1 MSQSPTF
8 PQLKFAAN
16 TLIFN
21 KGDVATR
28 LYIIAS
34 GQVEIFDPVS
44 GRQIAMLSEGDAFG
58 EQAILVGGIRGAS
71 AKATQDTVCME
82 ITTMKLREMLQF
94 EQGLLRPTIE
104 ALLLQLTMHNELQNA
119 RSLGRASFFEV
130 SKRFTGGF
138 INPMLDNETYAE
150 LPAEELQ
157 RIQREIEAEKHKIQ
171 LKPGETV
178 AMVYDRLR
186 TKKEAEARAR
196 LLAARPVID
205 KPKEELE
212 RKISREELTSFLAS
226 EEARTLP
233 TKDALFLKL
242 LDNKSL
248 ESTGFSPNQK
258 ILSVGDTPNT
268 AFIITAGEATLSGTK
283 SGLCTLGPGS
293 VIGLAEGISDSIAEV
308 NIIARTPVVAITIPV
323 LRALTSIRAANA
335 GLLGIARFTT
345 MRILESETP
354 PASLSR

>member
-1 MSQSPTF
+1 MSQPPNF
-8 PQLKFAAN
+8 PQLKFPAN
-16 TLIFN
+16 SIIFN

-28 LYIIAS
+28 LYIVAS
-34 GQVEIFDPVS
+34 GQVEIFDPIS
-44 GRQIAMLSEGDAFG
+44 GRQIAMLTEGDAFG

-71 AKATQDTVCME
+71 AKAVQETVCME

-104 ALLLQLTMHNELQNA
+104 ALMLQLTMHNELQNA
-119 RSLGRASFFEV
+119 RVSGRASYFEV

-138 INPMLDNETYAE
+138 INPILDDTDYDE
-150 LPAEELQ
+150 LPTEELQ
-157 RIQREIEAEKHKIQ
+157 RIQREIETEKHKIK

-186 TKKEAEARAR
+186 TIKEAEARSR
-196 LLAARPVID
+196 LIASRPAIE
-205 KPKEELE
+205 PKEEG

-226 EEARTLP
+226 EEARSLP

-258 ILSVGDTPNT
+258 MLSVGDTPNT
-268 AFIITAGEATLSGTK
+268 AFIITAGEATMSGAKT
-283 SGLCTLGPGS
+283 GLCALGPGS
-293 VIGLAEGISDSIAEV
+293 VIGLAEGISDSTVELSV
-308 NIIARTPVVAITIPV
+308 VARTPVVAITIPV
-323 LRALTSIRAANA
+323 LRALAAVRSANS

-354 PASLSR
+354 PASLCK